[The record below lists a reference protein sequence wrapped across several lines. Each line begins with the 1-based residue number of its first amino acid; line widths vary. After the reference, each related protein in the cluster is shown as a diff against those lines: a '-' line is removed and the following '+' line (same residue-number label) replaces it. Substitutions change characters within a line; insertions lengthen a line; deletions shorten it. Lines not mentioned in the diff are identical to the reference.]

1 MENKQR
7 LFLDI
12 DDVVL
17 NTQETII
24 DLLNERRGTQRRWQ
38 DQRDYQFK
46 NLFRIDIDELNSLF
60 VDPEFFSKV
69 RAKDLALDILT
80 DEEIKSNY
88 EINFITIGE
97 EKNLE
102 FKEKY
107 LRDVLGYDFKF
118 IGILRGS
125 MLFGEKA
132 SYDMKG
138 GIQVDDVFCNLEN
151 TNARLKI
158 LLKNDR
164 DTDYNDILT
173 SEGNTEDLYVINTLK
188 ELKDILIFNIA
199 YNL

>member
-1 MENKQR
+1 M
-7 LFLDI
+7 
-12 DDVVL
+12 
-17 NTQETII
+17 
-24 DLLNERRGTQRRWQ
+24 
-38 DQRDYQFK
+38 
-46 NLFRIDIDELNSLF
+46 DELNSLF

-97 EKNLE
+97 GKNLE

-107 LRDVLGYDFKF
+107 LRDLLGYDFKF
-118 IGILRGS
+118 IGILPGS
-125 MLFGEKA
+125 VLFGEKA

-138 GIQVDDVFCNLEN
+138 GIQVDDVFYNLEN

-173 SEGNTEDLYVINTLK
+173 CEGNTEDLYVINTLK